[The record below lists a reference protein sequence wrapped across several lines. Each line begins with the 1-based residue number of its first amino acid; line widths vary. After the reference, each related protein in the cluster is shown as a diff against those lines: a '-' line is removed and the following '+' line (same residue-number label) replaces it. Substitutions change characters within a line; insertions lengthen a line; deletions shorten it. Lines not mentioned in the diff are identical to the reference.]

1 MWAQLFYLKHKYL
14 IFPHCSHSTRTTT
27 WEDPRKLVHGHHGH
41 QMHMPP
47 NRLPHQH
54 MPPYPHQA
62 APMQQAHQQH
72 HNTHLPPHQ
81 SLDGMALPDGWNKA
95 YTPEG
100 EVYYVNH
107 KARTTS
113 WLHPSATPHHQ
124 HSHSYAG
131 IPRGMGGAGPAPF
144 YSHHQHGAGV
154 HQQEMQ
160 RRQQQH
166 FDMHQHPDQQQQQ
179 QQQHMLQQN
188 QMMAG
193 PPGGEVNRAN
203 ASLYN
208 DPYLS
213 SSGHV
218 RQASHDSGLGTTVMP
233 YQAELGAEYEEGMDT
248 GNTTADKSNYG
259 QGARGVSSRSNT
271 LEYLEGMPASDIDGG
286 GSMPEHHPGMAPE
299 QPMQEQME
307 GDILNLAW
315 V

>member
-1 MWAQLFYLKHKYL
+1 MH
-14 IFPHCSHSTRTTT
+14 
-27 WEDPRKLVHGHHGH
+27 HHGH
-41 QMHMPP
+41 QMHMQP
-47 NRLPHQH
+47 NRHPQQH

-62 APMQQAHQQH
+62 PLQPPHQQH
-72 HNTHLPPHQ
+72 HPQMPQHQ
-81 SLDGMALPDGWNKA
+81 SLDAVALPDGWNKA

-131 IPRGMGGAGPAPF
+131 IPRALGGGTAPY
-144 YSHHQHGAGV
+144 YSHQHSVGL

-166 FDMHQHPDQQQQQ
+166 FDIHHQRAEQQ

-188 QMMAG
+188 QMLVGGAG
-193 PPGGEVNRAN
+193 D
-203 ASLYN
+203 ASRVPATLYN

-248 GNTTADKSNYG
+248 GNATADKSNYG
-259 QGARGVSSRSNT
+259 QGMRGVSGRSNT
-271 LEYLEGMPASDIDGG
+271 LEYLEGMQPSDIEGG
-286 GSMPEHHPGMAPE
+286 GLQEHQPGMAPD

-307 GDILNLAW
+307 GDLLSNLAW

>member
-1 MWAQLFYLKHKYL
+1 MLAQLFYLKHKYL

-27 WEDPRKLVHGHHGH
+27 WDDPRKIVHHHGH
-41 QMHMPP
+41 QMHMQPS
-47 NRLPHQH
+47 RLPHQH

-62 APMQQAHQQH
+62 PMQPTHQQQH
-72 HNTHLPPHQ
+72 HTHLPQPQ
-81 SLDGMALPDGWNKA
+81 SLDAMALPDGWNKA

-144 YSHHQHGAGV
+144 YSHHQHGAGL

-179 QQQHMLQQN
+179 QQHMLQQN

-193 PPGGEVNRAN
+193 PGNEVSRVPA
-203 ASLYN
+203 ATLYN

-248 GNTTADKSNYG
+248 GSATADKSNYG
-259 QGARGVSSRSNT
+259 QGARGVSNRSNT

-286 GSMPEHHPGMAPE
+286 GSMPEHHPGMAPD

-307 GDILNLAW
+307 GDILSNLAW